1 MTVSLEWGNEMIQ
14 YFYTKNNRTM
24 EITDTCHDCWIKLTN
39 PTMEE
44 AQMIAEKMHVEVD
57 DLMAAIDLEEK
68 TRIELPEEYTLIVID
83 IPSEKFRSGV
93 RAYVTIP
100 LGIIITKDAIATIC
114 SEETFVLRNFERN
127 RIVDFSTR
135 KKLRFVYQILLECAL
150 LYQKALYSIDHKRQ
164 EIEEKVRADVEEEDL
179 FSLHE
184 LESTLVY
191 FATSIRENG
200 NVLDRL
206 TRYSRLERF
215 PEDTELL
222 DDAIVENQQ
231 AIEMT
236 DIYRSIVEGTRQMM
250 STVFDNRLNNVMKI
264 LTSITLI
271 LAIPT
276 VISGMYG
283 MNVLTKYM
291 PFADT
296 PHGFAIISGIVV
308 MVCIGLLI
316 ILKRKRML

>member
-1 MTVSLEWGNEMIQ
+1 MIK
-14 YFYTKNNRTM
+14 YFYTQNGRTSSVPNF
-24 EITDTCHDCWIKLTN
+24 CHDCWVKMTN
-39 PTMEE
+39 PSNEE
-44 AQMIAEKMHVEVD
+44 AELIAERMGVEVD

-68 TRIELPEEYTLIVID
+68 TRIELPENYTLIVVD
-83 IPSEKFRSGV
+83 IPSEEYRNGV

-100 LGIIITKDAIATIC
+100 LGIIITKEAIVTIC
-114 SEETFVLRNFERN
+114 SEESFVLRNFEKN
-127 RIVDFSTR
+127 RMNDFSTR
-135 KKLRFVYQILLECAL
+135 KKLRDALEKELSSPDSAF
-150 LYQKALYSIDHKRQ
+150 QQ
-164 EIEEKVRADVEEEDL
+164 QVVTG
-179 FSLHE
+179 FSRSFKTYLNGIAQAAE
-184 LESTLVY
+184 LEQALVY

-215 PEDTELL
+215 PEDQELL

-231 AIEMT
+231 AVEMT
-236 DIYRSIVEGTRQMM
+236 DIYRSIVDGTRQLM
-250 STVFDNRLNNVMKI
+250 STIFDNRLNNVMKI

-291 PFADT
+291 PFAQT
-296 PHGFAIISGIVV
+296 PFGFGIISGIVV
-308 MVCIGLLI
+308 AICLGLYVV
-316 ILKRKRML
+316 LKRKKML

>member
-1 MTVSLEWGNEMIQ
+1 MIQ
-14 YFYTKNNRTM
+14 YYYTQNNRTKLIS
-24 EITDTCHDCWIKLTN
+24 ESCHDCWIKMTN
-39 PTMEE
+39 PSMEE
-44 AQMIAEKMHVEVD
+44 AEAIAEKMGVEVD
-57 DLMAAIDLEEK
+57 DLLAAIDLDEK
-68 TRIELPEEYTLIVID
+68 TRIELPEHYTLIVMD
-83 IPSEKFRSGV
+83 IPSEEVRNGV
-93 RAYVTIP
+93 RAFSTIP

-127 RIVDFSTR
+127 RIGDFSTR

-150 LYQKALYSIDHKRQ
+150 LYQKALYSIDRKRQ
-164 EIEEKVRADVEEEDL
+164 EIEEKVRTDIEEEDL

-215 PEDTELL
+215 PEDQELL

-236 DIYRSIVEGTRQMM
+236 DIYRSMVDGTRQLM

-291 PFADT
+291 PFAET
-296 PHGFAIISGIVV
+296 PYGFGIISAIVIG
-308 MVCIGLLI
+308 VCMGLFI
-316 ILKRKRML
+316 VLKRKRML

>member
-1 MTVSLEWGNEMIQ
+1 MV
-14 YFYTKNNRTM
+14 
-24 EITDTCHDCWIKLTN
+24 
-39 PTMEE
+39 
-44 AQMIAEKMHVEVD
+44 
-57 DLMAAIDLEEK
+57 
-68 TRIELPEEYTLIVID
+68 D
-83 IPSEKFRSGV
+83 IPSEEYRNGV

-100 LGIIITKDAIATIC
+100 LGIIITKEAIVTIC
-114 SEETFVLRNFERN
+114 SEESFVLRNFEKN
-127 RIVDFSTR
+127 RMNDFSTR
-135 KKLRFVYQILLECAL
+135 KKLRFVYQILLESAL
-150 LYQKALYSIDHKRQ
+150 LYQKALYAIDRKRQ
-164 EIEEKVRADVEEEDL
+164 EIEEKVRDDVEEEDL

-184 LESTLVY
+184 LEQALVY

-215 PEDTELL
+215 PEDQELL

-231 AIEMT
+231 AVEMT
-236 DIYRSIVEGTRQMM
+236 DIYRSIVDGTRQLM
-250 STVFDNRLNNVMKI
+250 STIFDNRLNNVMKI

-291 PFADT
+291 PFAQT
-296 PHGFAIISGIVV
+296 PFGFGIISGIVV
-308 MVCIGLLI
+308 VICLGLYVV
-316 ILKRKRML
+316 LKRKKML

>member
-1 MTVSLEWGNEMIQ
+1 MIK
-14 YFYTKNNRTM
+14 YFYTQNGRTSSVANF
-24 EITDTCHDCWIKLTN
+24 CHDCWVKMTN
-39 PTMEE
+39 PSNEE
-44 AQMIAEKMHVEVD
+44 AELIAERMGVEVD

-68 TRIELPEEYTLIVID
+68 TRIELPENYTLIVVD
-83 IPSEKFRSGV
+83 IPSEEYRNGV

-100 LGIIITKDAIATIC
+100 LGIIITKEAIVTIC
-114 SEETFVLRNFERN
+114 SEESFVLRNFE
-127 RIVDFSTR
+127 
-135 KKLRFVYQILLECAL
+135 KILLESAL
-150 LYQKALYSIDHKRQ
+150 LYQKALYAIDRKRQ
-164 EIEEKVRADVEEEDL
+164 EIEEKVRDDVEEEDL

-184 LESTLVY
+184 LEQALVY

-215 PEDTELL
+215 PEDQELL

-231 AIEMT
+231 AVEMT
-236 DIYRSIVEGTRQMM
+236 DIYRSIVDGTRQLM
-250 STVFDNRLNNVMKI
+250 STIFDNRLNNVMKI

-291 PFADT
+291 PFAQT
-296 PHGFAIISGIVV
+296 PFGFGIISGIVV
-308 MVCIGLLI
+308 AICLGLYVV
-316 ILKRKRML
+316 LKRKKML

>member
-1 MTVSLEWGNEMIQ
+1 MIPAAIVGGKRRVREVKDAPTMTLSLEWGNEMIQ

-68 TRIELPEEYTLIVID
+68 TRIELPEEYT
-83 IPSEKFRSGV
+83 
-93 RAYVTIP
+93 
-100 LGIIITKDAIATIC
+100 
-114 SEETFVLRNFERN
+114 
-127 RIVDFSTR
+127 
-135 KKLRFVYQILLECAL
+135 
-150 LYQKALYSIDHKRQ
+150 
-164 EIEEKVRADVEEEDL
+164 
-179 FSLHE
+179 
-184 LESTLVY
+184 
-191 FATSIRENG
+191 
-200 NVLDRL
+200 
-206 TRYSRLERF
+206 
-215 PEDTELL
+215 
-222 DDAIVENQQ
+222 
-231 AIEMT
+231 
-236 DIYRSIVEGTRQMM
+236 SIVEGTRQMM

>member
-1 MTVSLEWGNEMIQ
+1 MIK
-14 YFYTKNNRTM
+14 YFYTQNGRTSSVPNF
-24 EITDTCHDCWIKLTN
+24 CHDCWVKMTN
-39 PTMEE
+39 PSNE
-44 AQMIAEKMHVEVD
+44 D

-68 TRIELPEEYTLIVID
+68 TRIELPENYTLIVMD
-83 IPSEKFRSGV
+83 IPSEEYRNGV

-100 LGIIITKDAIATIC
+100 LGIIITKEAIVTIC
-114 SEETFVLRNFERN
+114 SEESFVLRNFEKN
-127 RIVDFSTR
+127 RMKDFSTR
-135 KKLRFVYQILLECAL
+135 KKLRFVYQILLESAL
-150 LYQKALYSIDHKRQ
+150 LYQKALYAIDRKRQ
-164 EIEEKVRADVEEEDL
+164 EIEEKVRDDVEEEDL

-184 LESTLVY
+184 LEQALVY

-215 PEDTELL
+215 PEDQELL
-222 DDAIVENQQ
+222 DDAIV
-231 AIEMT
+231 EMT
-236 DIYRSIVEGTRQMM
+236 DIYRSIVDGTRQLM
-250 STVFDNRLNNVMKI
+250 STIFDNRLNNVMKI

-291 PFADT
+291 PFAQT
-296 PHGFAIISGIVV
+296 PFGFGIISGIVV
-308 MVCIGLLI
+308 VICLGLYVV
-316 ILKRKRML
+316 LKRKKML

>member
-1 MTVSLEWGNEMIQ
+1 MIQ
-14 YFYTKNNRTM
+14 YFYTQNNRTKPVQ
-24 EITDTCHDCWIKLTN
+24 DFCHDCWIKMTN
-39 PTMEE
+39 PSNEE
-44 AQMIAEKMHVEVD
+44 AELIAEKMGVEVD

-68 TRIELPEEYTLIVID
+68 TRIELPENYTLIVVD
-83 IPSEKFRSGV
+83 IPSEEYRNGV

-100 LGIIITKDAIATIC
+100 LGIIITRDAIATIC
-114 SEETFVLRNFERN
+114 SEETYVLRNFERN
-127 RIVDFSTR
+127 RMNEFSTR
-135 KKLRFVYQILLECAL
+135 KKLRFVYQILLESAL
-150 LYQKALYSIDHKRQ
+150 LYQKALYGIDRKRQ
-164 EIEEKVRADVEEEDL
+164 EIEEKVRDDVEEEDL

-206 TRYSRLERF
+206 TRYSRLEKF
-215 PEDTELL
+215 PEDKELL

-231 AIEMT
+231 AVEMT
-236 DIYRSIVEGTRQMM
+236 DIYRSIIDGTRELM
-250 STVFDNRLNNVMKI
+250 STIFDNRLNNVMKI
-264 LTSITLI
+264 LTSVTLI

-283 MNVLTKYM
+283 MNVLTRYM
-291 PFADT
+291 PFAET

-308 MVCIGLLI
+308 AVCLGLFFL
-316 ILKRKRML
+316 LKKKRML